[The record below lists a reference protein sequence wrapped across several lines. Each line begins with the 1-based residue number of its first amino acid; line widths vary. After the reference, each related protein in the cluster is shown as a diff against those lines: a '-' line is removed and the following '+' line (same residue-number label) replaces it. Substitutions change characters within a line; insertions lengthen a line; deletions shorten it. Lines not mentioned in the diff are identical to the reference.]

1 MICAV
6 FFYLCVPEM
15 KGRSLEELDELFE
28 NCVSVKK
35 FRNYHTR
42 IQDDA
47 VHDVQASM
55 GAFMDKG
62 PTVTELEETNENKV
76 ET

>member
-6 FFYLCVPEM
+6 FFYLCIPEM

-28 NCVSVKK
+28 NHVSVKK
-35 FRNYHTR
+35 FRKYHTR

-47 VHDVQASM
+47 VHDVQASI
-55 GAFMDKG
+55 GAFLDKG
-62 PTVTELEETNENKV
+62 PVVTHVEQSIENKL
-76 ET
+76 